1 MDSLSSGEPASSWPS
16 VLHSAFHSFVSPLSF
31 LNSNPTFIAILLAIT
46 LVPFVLWVDTIGKN
60 PASSLNKMAVKDPSA
75 EFKGNIK
82 VNNNPPTKE
91 DLEKVA
97 DLPVL
102 DKDGKKHTFKGLY
115 ADNENGP
122 RRVLIIFI
130 RHFFCGV
137 CSPIHTSFLPRMTLT
152 NNRRIVRSISV
163 PLHPPSPP
171 TLSPPSPH
179 PQKSSSSVVANPTSY
194 PCTFM
199 KQGAHFPSTPTH
211 HENYTIP
218 SA

>member
-1 MDSLSSGEPASSWPS
+1 MEAVSLSSGASWPS
-16 VLHSAFHSFVSPLSF
+16 ASFVSPFSF
-31 LNSNPTFIAILLAIT
+31 LLSNPTYLAILLTIT
-46 LVPFVLWVDTIGKN
+46 LVPLILWIDTIGKN
-60 PASSLNKMAVKDPSA
+60 PDSSFNKINMAVKDPSA
-75 EFKGNIK
+75 DFKGNIK

-91 DLEKVA
+91 DLEKIA

-115 ADNENGP
+115 ADNQHGP

-137 CSPIHTSFLPRMTLT
+137 CSPTNTFFLPRMTLT
-152 NNRRIVRSISV
+152 NNRRTVRNISV

-179 PQKSSSSVVANPTSY
+179 PQKSLSSAAANPTSY
-194 PCTFM
+194 PCTFT
-199 KQGAHFPSTPTH
+199 KQDAHSPSTPTLH
-211 HENYTIP
+211 ANYITS

>member
-1 MDSLSSGEPASSWPS
+1 MESLSSGESSSSWPQ
-16 VLHSAFHSFVSPLSF
+16 FHSFVSPISLF
-31 LNSNPTFIAILLAIT
+31 LSNPNIIAILLTIT
-46 LVPFVLWVDTIGKN
+46 LVPLILWIDTIGKN

-75 EFKGNIK
+75 DFKGNIK

-137 CSPIHTSFLPRMTLT
+137 CSPIHTSCLPRMTLT
-152 NNRRIVRSISV
+152 NNPRIVRSISG
-163 PLHPPSPP
+163 LSHPPSPP
-171 TLSPPSPH
+171 TLSPPSRH
-179 PQKSSSSVVANPTSY
+179 PQKSSSSAAANPTSY
-194 PCTFM
+194 PCTFT
-199 KQGAHFPSTPTH
+199 KRDARFPSTPTRH
-211 HENYTIP
+211 ANYIAS